1 MSSVHSFFLE
11 VIFCI
16 KNSIPHNHSE
26 IWEAAP
32 TAHNRLKRVFPC
44 SVCTMCREEKS
55 QPQIEHKQYLP
66 LSVVSSRM
74 IQEFLQSAYLL
85 ELEKLFEHL
94 RNYSCTSVT
103 CLYILKHFLIGYI
116 CFSVKNSTHF
126 ECWESCKLFHRTSVF
141 CRADVRPRIH
151 FRTKKCGSPVHNY
164 FPSSWVKW
172 DCERFC
178 NCWEAFHAVVLRFK
192 VLTFK

>member
-1 MSSVHSFFLE
+1 MSCDNNPAE
-11 VIFCI
+11 IQVIFCI
-16 KNSIPHNHSE
+16 KNSVFNKQRDLRGNPY
-26 IWEAAP
+26 W
-32 TAHNRLKRVFPC
+32 THNRLKRVLPWC
-44 SVCTMCREEKS
+44 MCTMCREEKS
-55 QPQIEHKQYLP
+55 QPQIEHTQYLP

-126 ECWESCKLFHRTSVF
+126 EGWESCKLFHRTPVF
-141 CRADVRPRIH
+141 CRADVWPRIH

-164 FPSSWVKW
+164 FPRSWVKW
-172 DCERFC
+172 ALKRGVEGFGG
-178 NCWEAFHAVVLRFK
+178 
-192 VLTFK
+192 